1 MKKQRGQILIIIAV
15 LFIAVL
21 SITAILIDSSRLL
34 IEKQELNRASA
45 AGGKSGM
52 IYVGNL
58 MVTQAGEAF
67 QSTVQA
73 RVTSTPGSLLPS
85 PTAAPG
91 GTDRPR
97 VEDYLSDQDRAH
109 LISPPVRTQVASE
122 VKKQI
127 QLNGFEEGKG
137 GIMEIEVIYPFEYWL
152 EKEELEIFI
161 RISKRVSVMFSGFLE
176 PDSGVIKGE
185 SRQSIPHR

>member
-1 MKKQRGQILIIIAV
+1 MIVAV
-15 LFIAVL
+15 LFVVVL
-21 SITAILIDSSRLL
+21 SITAVLIDSSRLV

-67 QSTVQA
+67 QSTAQA
-73 RVTSTPGSLLPS
+73 QETNTPGSPS

-97 VEDYLSDQDRAH
+97 VETYLSDQDRAH
-109 LISPPVRTQVASE
+109 LISPPVRTQVAWE

-127 QLNGFEEGKG
+127 ELNGFEEGKG

-152 EKEELEIFI
+152 EKEELEIYI
-161 RISKRVSVMFSGFLE
+161 RISKRVSVMFSGFLQTG
-176 PDSGVIKGE
+176 SGVIKGA
-185 SRQSIPHR
+185 SRQSIPQR